1 MLTDLIL
8 ESEVVVVVTRVVG
21 ALVLIIEVV
30 DEDEATLDEVVAFV
44 VVDSGVEI
52 ELEGVAVTVTVVT
65 TVTVEYGQTG
75 TLREGLPTRVCLG
88 G

>member
-1 MLTDLIL
+1 LTDLIL

-21 ALVLIIEVV
+21 GLVLIIEVV

-44 VVDSGVEI
+44 VVDSGVEV

-65 TVTVEYGQTG
+65 IVTVE
-75 TLREGLPTRVCLG
+75 
-88 G
+88 